1 MTGRDDRGGFA
12 PRSGKPT
19 GAETA
24 SIEFSRPIDT
34 SRLPRDESVHE
45 IAATPGER
53 AELAT
58 RFGLLA
64 LDRLEARIRLRRL
77 PGGMFRLAADLS
89 AEVTQVCVVTL
100 EPVASRINEH
110 FTLLFGAVQ
119 DTAEIVLD
127 SEAETVEPLEDG
139 VIDLG
144 ETVAQQ
150 LSLALDPYPRAP
162 GAGAASPGAANEDG
176 VRSAFA
182 ALAQWSKSSQ
192 TKE

>member
-1 MTGRDDRGGFA
+1 MAGRDD
-12 PRSGKPT
+12 P
-19 GAETA
+19 ECV
-24 SIEFSRPIDT
+24 EFSRPVDT
-34 SRLPRDESVHE
+34 SRLPHDESVHD
-45 IAATPGER
+45 IAATPAER
-53 AELAT
+53 AALAT

-64 LDRLEARIRLRRL
+64 LDRLEARVRLRRL

-89 AEVTQVCVVTL
+89 GDVTQTCVVTL
-100 EPVASRINEH
+100 EPVASRISEH
-110 FTLLFGAVQ
+110 FTLLFGAVE

-162 GAGAASPGAANEDG
+162 GAGDVTANAANEPL
-176 VRSAFA
+176 VRSPFA
-182 ALAQWSKSSQ
+182 ALAGWSVSSR